1 MTPLYLFL
9 AGGLGACLRFVI
21 DRVVERRVGRRTTSG
36 IVVVNLLGSFI
47 LGLVTGWIHASAVA
61 GAPYLHYLSAST
73 MQMQLVL
80 SVGFCGGF
88 TTWSTAMVDTVR
100 LGRTGKPGLAAFH
113 LLGTFSG
120 AVLLLQLG
128 YLFTA

>member
-1 MTPLYLFL
+1 MTALYLLL

-36 IVVVNLLGSFI
+36 IVLVNLLGSFI
-47 LGLVTGWIHASAVA
+47 LGLVTGWMHASAVA
-61 GAPYLHYLSAST
+61 GAPYIHYIPAAT
-73 MQMQLVL
+73 MQMQLIL

-113 LLGTFSG
+113 LLATFSG

-128 YLFTA
+128 YVFTA

>member
-1 MTPLYLFL
+1 MIALYLFL
-9 AGGLGACLRFVI
+9 AGALGASLRFVI
-21 DRVVERRVGRRTTSG
+21 DRVVERRVGRRTTAG
-36 IVVVNLLGSFI
+36 IVMVNLLGSFV
-47 LGLVTGWIHASAVA
+47 LGLVVGWVHASTLS
-61 GAPYLHYLSAST
+61 GASSFHHLSTS
-73 MQMQLVL
+73 MVEWQLIL

-113 LLGTFSG
+113 LLATFSG

-128 YLFTA
+128 YAFTA